1 MANGGNPFVI
11 DRLNEV
17 REQNKDLYDQG
28 KFDLLLDKFNDGFDF
43 KIDNPG
49 LLQEAYNYYDQIPPP
64 IDDSE
69 KKIQKRPHF
78 WEKKIW
84 IRIHNQR
91 KKILHWT
98 CSNVTKKPQ
107 NIYSII

>member
-49 LLQEAYNYYDQIPPP
+49 LLQEAYNYYDQLPPP

-69 KKIQKRPHF
+69 KKSKSDLISGRRKF
-78 WEKKIW
+78 GFGFT
-84 IRIHNQR
+84 IRGRRFFIGLVR
-91 KKILHWT
+91 T
-98 CSNVTKKPQ
+98 
-107 NIYSII
+107 